1 MKRRCQSGKRSQLAL
16 LTLILLTLSIVLRT
30 QPVHASGFGVF
41 TQGASGLGQANAVVA
56 HPTGPSSLYFNPAL
70 LNDVPGRQVEFGTTA
85 VLSRR
90 EVNLDSGGS
99 DSTGDIWNFPVS
111 FYYTHQGSDRVTSG
125 FGVTF
130 PFGLSNKWD
139 GDYAGR
145 YLGTSAEMFT
155 MNLNPVISYLVTDHF
170 SLAFGLDLLYL
181 KSTLESKVNQTA
193 AYWVTDKVYFNDE
206 LPDQNNLPDIAQKF
220 EADGWGAGF
229 NLGALFKA
237 TDQLTIGAAYRSEID
252 VEAEG
257 DASFSNAV
265 PLLSGSFQN
274 STGSADIT
282 LPAQATVGVAFQ
294 VSAPFVIEVG
304 CRWEDWE
311 STEHLKINLN
321 SPLGETSQ
329 VIPRDW
335 RATWAWNLGG
345 HYRVNDRLAINAGYL
360 YSDDPIPDSTFEPV
374 IPDSP
379 AHLFTVGADMNHG
392 AWTLS
397 GAFGYEYHESRDKTN
412 RLGDPIG
419 SMAAEEPANTA
430 NGEYTTDIY
439 LIGVSL
445 GYRF

>member
-1 MKRRCQSGKRSQLAL
+1 MKRACSKHSSQLFLLALVL
-16 LTLILLTLSIVLRT
+16 LTLLAVLRT
-30 QPVHASGFGVF
+30 QSAQASGFGVF

-70 LNDVPGRQVEFGTTA
+70 LNDIPGRQVEFGTTA
-85 VLSRR
+85 ILSKR
-90 EVNLDSGGS
+90 EVDLDSGGS

-111 FYYTHQGSDRVTSG
+111 FYYTHQGSDRLAAG

-139 GDYAGR
+139 SNAEGR

-155 MNLNPVISYLVTDHF
+155 MNLNPVISFRFTDRL

-181 KSTLESKVNQTA
+181 DTELQARINQTVVGA
-193 AYWVTDKVYFNDE
+193 LRPDFLGGPLDAL
-206 LPDQNNLPDIAQKF
+206 LPDAEQTFNGS
-220 EADGWGAGF
+220 GWGHGF
-229 NLGALFKA
+229 NLGALYKL
-237 TDQLTIGAAYRSEID
+237 TDRVSIGAAYRSHID
-252 VEAEG
+252 VEIDDGEVDYENVDSELALLFPEG
-257 DASFSNAV
+257 
-265 PLLSGSFQN
+265 GGN
-274 STGSADIT
+274 SKIR
-282 LPAQATVGVAFQ
+282 LPAQFTAGVALQ
-294 VSAPFVIEVG
+294 ATERLVVEAG
-304 CRWEDWE
+304 CRWEDWA
-311 STEHLKINLN
+311 STDQLKINLDN
-321 SPLGETSQ
+321 PFLGQSSQ

-345 HYRVNDRLAINAGYL
+345 QYRINDKLAINAGYL

-379 AHLFTVGADMNHG
+379 AHLFTVGADMHYS

-397 GAFGYEYHESRDKTN
+397 GAFGYEYHESRDKSN
-412 RLGDPIG
+412 NLGDPLG
-419 SMAAEEPANTA
+419 SMAANEPVNTA

-439 LIGVSL
+439 LIGISL